1 VDDPIGCTLGG
12 GQAFEVLVERHQP
25 TVYAVAQR
33 ELEDYGVADEAT
45 LRTFIRGVARLRTVR
60 RATNFQAWRHRIVMK
75 ECRDIV
81 HAQRCHV
88 ALDSTPDAQLASV
101 VACLF
106 NHPLFAGFA
115 GAEERTESSATTRLR
130 HALRRLQRRLGRPV

>member
-1 VDDPIGCTLGG
+1 M
-12 GQAFEVLVERHQP
+12 
-25 TVYAVAQR
+25 VYAVAQR

-45 LRTFIRGVARLRTVR
+45 LRTFIHDVARLRTVR
-60 RATNFQAWRHRIVMK
+60 RTTNFRAWRHRIVMK

-88 ALDSTPDAQLASV
+88 ALDSTPDAGLASL
-101 VACLF
+101 VACRVF

-115 GAEERTESSATTRLR
+115 GAEERMESSATTRLR